1 MWRRDRVRAPT
12 HHTSGDRVTEID
24 ETPSG
29 RYLVQEAARELNA
42 LIAKNDLPPGSLL
55 ANYVGVAQ
63 VLLPSGGTRVVRVYP
78 FCPLSGSLERGMLGD
93 ALSDSNYERDSR
105 RRSN

>member
-29 RYLVQEAARELNA
+29 RFRRATRDVLGDGTEY
-42 LIAKNDLPPGSLL
+42 PPGSLI
-55 ANYVGVAQ
+55 AHYVGVAM
-63 VLLPSGGTRVVRVYP
+63 VLLPGGGTRIVRVYP
-78 FCPLSGSLERGMLGD
+78 CGPVSGSTERGMLAD
-93 ALSDSNYERDSR
+93 ALSDSNYDRDR
-105 RRSN
+105 RRSG